1 MELRNW
7 LSDASVIVVA
17 GIGNAIRCD
26 DYVGVRVVEGLRGRT
41 SQAVHLIECETVPE
55 SFVDEIVSIQPSHV
69 LLIDAAVL
77 GLSPGTAH
85 LYDVEEVADVP
96 SISTHTLPLRVF
108 SDYVGMLTGARI
120 ALAPHRAQVHGLRGC
135 DERGGRRGGGQGRER
150 SSRLSSLNCA
160 MDLRVSMSTST
171 YAIFLG
177 HGLQ

>member
-1 MELRNW
+1 LRGHDEGIETELRNW

-26 DYVGVRVVEGLRGRT
+26 DYVGVRVVEDLRGRT

-85 LYDVEEVADVP
+85 LYEVEEVADVP

-120 ALAPHRAQVHGLRGC
+120 ALLLIEPKCLDFGDVMSEVVEEAATRVENAL
-135 DERGGRRGGGQGRER
+135 
-150 SSRLSSLNCA
+150 LSYLP
-160 MDLRVSMSTST
+160 
-171 YAIFLG
+171 
-177 HGLQ
+177 

>member
-1 MELRNW
+1 MTRGGGVERTDGRLEMELRNW

-17 GIGNAIRCD
+17 GIGNSIRCD
-26 DYVGVRVVEGLRGRT
+26 DYVGVRVVEGLRGKT

-77 GLSPGTAH
+77 GLDPGTAH

-120 ALAPHRAQVHGLRGC
+120 ALLLIEPKC
-135 DERGGRRGGGQGRER
+135 
-150 SSRLSSLNCA
+150 
-160 MDLRVSMSTST
+160 MDFGEVMSEEIEEAAARVEN
-171 YAIFLG
+171 AL
-177 HGLQ
+177 LAVLP

>member
-1 MELRNW
+1 MELRDW

-26 DYVGVRVVEGLRGRT
+26 DYVGVRVVEGLKGRT

-55 SFVDEIVSIQPSHV
+55 SFVDEIVSIQPTHV

-108 SDYVGMLTGARI
+108 SDYVGMLTEARI
-120 ALAPHRAQVHGLRGC
+120 ALLLIEPKC
-135 DERGGRRGGGQGRER
+135 
-150 SSRLSSLNCA
+150 
-160 MDLRVSMSTST
+160 MDFGDVMSEEVEEAAARVENM
-171 YAIFLG
+171 L
-177 HGLQ
+177 LECLP